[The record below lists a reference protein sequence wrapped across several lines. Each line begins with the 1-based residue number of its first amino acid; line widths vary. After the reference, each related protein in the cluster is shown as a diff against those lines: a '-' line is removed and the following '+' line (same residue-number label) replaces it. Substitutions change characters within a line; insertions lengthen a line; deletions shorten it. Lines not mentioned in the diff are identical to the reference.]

1 MENTMNR
8 TTLKIEGMTCGH
20 CVASVKQALLE
31 LDGVKVENV
40 AVGTAT
46 VEHDP
51 AVVSADQIAE
61 AVGEA
66 GYRATPAR

>member
-1 MENTMNR
+1 MNR

-46 VEHDP
+46 VEYDP
-51 AVVSADQIAE
+51 AVASADQIAE
-61 AVGEA
+61 AIGDA
-66 GYRATPAR
+66 GYRATPSA